1 MPINENFISPGSI
14 TPTYPGTNNP
24 VTHSFDDRQLTAE
37 FDDALVDQKAWKN
50 SRYDGSKL
58 TAAKLNQFTS
68 GDSSYQNEPV
78 LTNQTTALYI
88 ANTVIGGTEDPQ
100 FATIKNHSYVGISKI
115 VLVNSEDNS
124 VQVIDKTT
132 EPFTEF
138 HRFITND
145 FPTGNKAFIKIID
158 ESIQTNLKGHH
169 RVKMN
174 KGFLLKS
181 FDFNFAGEFSGSSQT
196 DALTENN
203 SIYLYKSGSFEDDFL
218 VTGSL
223 NSSAT
228 AVAQTNTLRFR
239 YGVIEMFH
247 GNEAGTT
254 GHRTLEQDRIGPL
267 FISSSIIENQFT
279 SQYYSGSFGLIKH
292 QNGDSDDDAV
302 LLGGSSLGS
311 ASRFLGLDTL
321 NFLTNNIADS
331 TLTQQEKTEV
341 HITFF
346 EGTKDFAPGTHDERS
361 IGTFEV
367 DQNIG
372 NLQIEAGDQCNDGLP
387 TNHELVFK
395 GRDDSRFLPTLDVF
409 TDTISN
415 SHIQSTASN
424 GEGGCNPTYFFSA
437 VAGLGDIIYPG
448 TSTDQINIDCYM
460 QGGAL
465 GVVGFNGAQ
474 SASADTYG
482 QSLSGSM
489 TADNIYSG
497 SFSYEM
503 SFLDKDHTLILDL
516 DKDAELFD
524 GIGDQGLVLIPQ
536 DADSQ
541 VAFNVEYYLAQ
552 AGIIDNNNINLS
564 NVINSSPLGLNE

>member
-552 AGIIDNNNINLS
+552 AGIIDNNNINLN
-564 NVINSSPLGLNE
+564 NVINSSPPGLNE